1 MRAKFIGALKMKMK
15 TYVIIKNK
23 KKKSQCKKESA
34 KEKLVGK
41 NNSHISHLAKLV
53 TFYCLIFLLIY
64 YNILQSQFGMQ

>member
-1 MRAKFIGALKMKMK
+1 MKMK
-15 TYVIIKNK
+15 TYLIIK

-41 NNSHISHLAKLV
+41 NISHISHLAKLV

-64 YNILQSQFGMQ
+64 SNILQSQFGMQ